1 MTPNLKEII
10 DSIYQS
16 KESFFTEVQRYKSFN
31 YEYPKFN
38 MDKYISFYES
48 KITNFRK
55 DKVVWAWS
63 WDSVDKHCFNS
74 GIRIFHVQVGKKK
87 QNEIICVLSFFH
99 SIFFNNLCSSRRIS
113 TTKLAKYS
121 VGVVRWCWNYT
132 CGNNFF
138 LADIS
143 LFFIVSPIFLFGDI
157 KQTVYG
163 VIAHTTFVII
173 QLQAL
178 KVLY

>member
-1 MTPNLKEII
+1 M
-10 DSIYQS
+10 
-16 KESFFTEVQRYKSFN
+16 YKW
-31 YEYPKFN
+31 
-38 MDKYISFYES
+38 
-48 KITNFRK
+48 
-55 DKVVWAWS
+55 V
-63 WDSVDKHCFNS
+63 
-74 GIRIFHVQVGKKK
+74 KKK

-132 CGNNFF
+132 CGSNFF

-178 KVLY
+178 KVLYWILTLTFVNNICWHSFRARLNTDTDITFTDIRARRTFSWHLY